1 MCSPCWQSR
10 RASQTLL
17 SAIDANVERGKHLSA
32 ANNLWGR
39 CVTNPSESANRVAK
53 LSGGPGRASVELG
66 DNSRTPNQRLIQ
78 TPRPE
83 LIDVNAPL
91 AAIERQ
97 NTSAWSSVVTFFLEG
112 FALYA
117 ASHCG
122 LPPATLM
129 SSTEFRPAEPC
140 APQRKVPARERSKS
154 IYLISSSAS
163 PEAMASEHESR
174 TDGTSLGST
183 MSSRMTSLA
192 TA

>member
-1 MCSPCWQSR
+1 M
-10 RASQTLL
+10 
-17 SAIDANVERGKHLSA
+17 
-32 ANNLWGR
+32 
-39 CVTNPSESANRVAK
+39 TNPSESASRVAK

-66 DNSRTPNQRLIQ
+66 DNSQTPNERLIQ

-83 LIDVNAPL
+83 LIDANAPM

-97 NTSAWSSVVTFFLEG
+97 STSPWSSLVTFFLEG

-117 ASHCG
+117 ASYCG

-140 APQRKVPARERSKS
+140 APKQKVPARERGKS

-163 PEAMASEHESR
+163 PEAMAPEHESGA
-174 TDGTSLGST
+174 DGISLGSA
-183 MSSRMTSLA
+183 MPPKEGRPLQM
-192 TA
+192 

>member
-1 MCSPCWQSR
+1 MRWLVHVFARQSR

-17 SAIDANVERGKHLSA
+17 SAIDANVERGEHLSS

-39 CVTNPSESANRVAK
+39 CVTNPSEVAK
-53 LSGGPGRASVELG
+53 LSGGPSRASVELG
-66 DNSRTPNQRLIQ
+66 DNSRSQNQRLIQ

-83 LIDVNAPL
+83 LIDVKAPL

-112 FALYA
+112 FAICA

-129 SSTEFRPAEPC
+129 SSTEFRPADPC

-154 IYLISSSAS
+154 IYLVSSSAS
-163 PEAMASEHESR
+163 PDAMWSEHESR
-174 TDGTSLGST
+174 TDRTSLGST
-183 MSSRMTSLA
+183 MPP
-192 TA
+192 